1 MGPTCVPKCFSNGE
15 ICVREFGV
23 LAHNCNLN
31 GWLLGNDLRNKLLPL
46 GEIGNGGADSEFAGQ
61 KVAKAKSLKL
71 QRYFIDGSRG
81 GGGDDCLYGYVRKE
95 RNLLAHVIWDRVIG
109 AEDDHV
115 RLNAAA
121 AQLLHRV
128 LRWLCLQLTSCCK
141 LWEEGDVNVERISAT
156 NVLLELT
163 NRFDEGQRLDV
174 THRSPNF
181 NDYDIDIIASEPKD
195 SLLDLVGDVRDHLH
209 GATEIVAA
217 ALSCDH
223 GGVDATGRDVRRLGE
238 VHINEAFVV
247 TKVEIRLCAVIGDV
261 DLAVLV
267 RRHGAWV
274 DVEIRIELDD
284 GDAQATRFKE
294 EANRCGGDPLAEG
307 GGDATGDEHKL
318 RRHLVPSASSVWAGR
333 SVTTERA

>member
-1 MGPTCVPKCFSNGE
+1 MPKCFSNGE
-15 ICVREFGV
+15 ICVREFSV
-23 LAHNCNLN
+23 LANDRNLN
-31 GWLLGNDLRNKLLPL
+31 GWLLGNDLRNKLFPL
-46 GEIGNGGADSEFAGQ
+46 GEIGNGGADSKFASQ
-61 KVAKAKSLKL
+61 EVAKAELLKL
-71 QRYFIDGSRG
+71 QRHFINGSRG
-81 GGGDDCLYGYVRKE
+81 GGGYDRLHRNVGE
-95 RNLLAHVIWDRVIG
+95 EGNLLAHVIRDRVIS

-115 RLNAAA
+115 GLNAAA

-128 LRWLCLQLTSCCK
+128 LRWLCLQLTSCGK
-141 LWEEGDVNVERISAT
+141 LWEERDVNVERISAT
-156 NVLLELT
+156 NVFLQLT
-163 NRFDEGQRLDV
+163 NRFNEWKRFNV
-174 THRSPNF
+174 SHRSANF
-181 NDYDIDIIASEPKD
+181 NNDNINIVATESQDA
-195 SLLDLVGDVRDHLH
+195 LLDLVGDVRDHLH
-209 GATEIVAA
+209 GATEIVTA

-261 DLAVLV
+261 DLAVLI

-284 GDAQATRFKE
+284 GDAQATRFQE